1 MKKKNSAGRRLKRN
15 KLTVAEYLQQQAEA
29 QRTAAPQK
37 PEMPQKPEA
46 PQKKVLQQEP
56 EKLSVATVEEDGTE
70 LAVTKDTQNVEE
82 KGFVPF
88 AYEVASVLLS
98 AALIILI
105 IFTFFARMAGVVG
118 SSMEP
123 TLHNGN
129 WVILSQVGMEYTPE
143 YGDIVVVSQPN
154 GLDEVII
161 KRVIATGGQTVDID
175 FDAGVVYVDGK
186 ALTEP
191 YTAAPT
197 YLNFDDGVTFPL
209 TVPEGYVFVMGDNRN
224 DSTDSRSSLIGC
236 IRNEYIL
243 GKVKL
248 SVGDGIQRY

>member
-29 QRTAAPQK
+29 QRTTASQK
-37 PEMPQKPEA
+37 PEPPQEKA
-46 PQKKVLQQEP
+46 ARQEP
-56 EKLSVATVEEDGTE
+56 EKLSVATVAEDGTE
-70 LAVTKDTQNVEE
+70 LAVTENVQEAEE

-129 WVILSQVGMEYTPE
+129 WVILSQVGAEYTPE

-175 FDAGVVYVDGK
+175 FDTGVVYVDGQ
-186 ALTEP
+186 ALSEP

-197 YLNFDDGVTFPL
+197 YLNFNDGVTFPL

-248 SVGDGIQRY
+248 SVGDGMQRY

>member
-29 QRTAAPQK
+29 QQKEKAALQK
-37 PEMPQKPEA
+37 PIA
-46 PQKKVLQQEP
+46 PQKKAVRQEP
-56 EKLSVATVEEDGTE
+56 EKLSVAAIDADGTE
-70 LAVTKDTQNVEE
+70 LAVTEDPQEDGVQE

-98 AALIILI
+98 AALIILV
-105 IFTFFARMAGVVG
+105 IFTFLARMAGVVG

-161 KRVIATGGQTVDID
+161 KRVIATGGQTVDIN
-175 FDAGVVYVDGK
+175 FDTGVVYVDGK

-243 GKVKL
+243 GKVKF

>member
-29 QRTAAPQK
+29 QQKEKAALQK
-37 PEMPQKPEA
+37 PIA
-46 PQKKVLQQEP
+46 PQKKAVRQEP
-56 EKLSVATVEEDGTE
+56 EKLPVAAIDADGTE
-70 LAVTKDTQNVEE
+70 LAVTEDPQKDGVQE

-98 AALIILI
+98 AALIILV
-105 IFTFFARMAGVVG
+105 IFTFLARMAGVVG

-161 KRVIATGGQTVDID
+161 KRVIATGGQTVDIN
-175 FDAGVVYVDGK
+175 FDTGVVYVDGK

-243 GKVKL
+243 GKVKF

>member
-29 QRTAAPQK
+29 QRTATSQK
-37 PEMPQKPEA
+37 QEMPQKPEA
-46 PQKKVLQQEP
+46 PQKKVLPQEP
-56 EKLSVATVEEDGTE
+56 EKLSVATVAEDGTE
-70 LAVTKDTQNVEE
+70 LAVTKDTQDAEE

-175 FDAGVVYVDGK
+175 FDTGVVYVDGQ
-186 ALTEP
+186 ALSEP

-197 YLNFDDGVTFPL
+197 YLNFNDGVTFPL

>member
-1 MKKKNSAGRRLKRN
+1 MKKTNSAGRRPKGN

-29 QRTAAPQK
+29 QRTTAS
-37 PEMPQKPEA
+37 
-46 PQKKVLQQEP
+46 QEP
-56 EKLSVATVEEDGTE
+56 
-70 LAVTKDTQNVEE
+70 EE

-175 FDAGVVYVDGK
+175 FDTGVVYVDGQ
-186 ALTEP
+186 ALSEP

-197 YLNFDDGVTFPL
+197 YLNFNDGVTFPL

-243 GKVKL
+243 GKVRL

>member
-1 MKKKNSAGRRLKRN
+1 MKKTNSAGRRPKGN

-29 QRTAAPQK
+29 QRTTASQK
-37 PEMPQKPEA
+37 PEIPQETVA
-46 PQKKVLQQEP
+46 QQEP
-56 EKLSVATVEEDGTE
+56 
-70 LAVTKDTQNVEE
+70 EE

-175 FDAGVVYVDGK
+175 FDTGVVYVDGQ
-186 ALTEP
+186 ALSEP

-197 YLNFDDGVTFPL
+197 YLNFNDGVTFPL

-243 GKVKL
+243 GKVRL